1 MQPQNWPTGER
12 CTCKPHNEPTTDD
25 IRASELR
32 SISRIPTN
40 LHWSF
45 HFCWSLSLLWTKM
58 LHNHACGMLAVLFW
72 ILRALKRANC
82 EPSPVLTPR
91 HCRRRAACSSSL
103 IETFSITNGSFDYK
117 RDEWTLKME
126 SKISTIFFYL
136 TTGFLNKSI
145 LSLILLLNK
154 HTLIISI
161 TLPVSS
167 KNGRRPGHHH
177 LIKPGIA

>member
-1 MQPQNWPTGER
+1 M
-12 CTCKPHNEPTTDD
+12 PHNDPTIDD
-25 IRASELR
+25 TRASELR
-32 SISRIPTN
+32 SISRILTN

-45 HFCWSLSLLWTKM
+45 HFCWNLSLLWTKM

-72 ILRALKRANC
+72 ILRASKRANC
-82 EPSPVLTPR
+82 ESSPVLTPR
-91 HCRRRAACSSSL
+91 HCRRTAPGTSSL
-103 IETFSITNGSFDYK
+103 IETFSSTNGSDYK
-117 RDEWTLKME
+117 GDEWTLKME
-126 SKISTIFFYL
+126 LKISTIFFYL

-154 HTLIISI
+154 HILTISI